1 MQKFKDIDFVPDQ
14 LEDLIDDIGDGL
26 DDLGKKLKFW
36 DK

>member
-1 MQKFKDIDFVPDQ
+1 MQKFKNIDFVPDQ
-14 LEDLIDDIGDGL
+14 LEDLIDDISDGL